1 MNGLTGFC
9 TPEHYDPQQFG
20 FRKGH
25 STSHAL
31 NTKLLN
37 ESHIYI
43 KLNLNKCMCLPNLS
57 TLVKPL
63 IKYTTKYLYI
73 NYYIISRHCIT
84 IYILWKCL
92 LSVYKTI
99 SIYKNWDPMILCMIH
114 PSPSY
119 LLIPVWKE
127 QEIIS

>member
-57 TLVKPL
+57 ILVKPL

-73 NYYIISRHCIT
+73 NYVILILLHKLWHYIT
-84 IYILWKCL
+84 PLYYDIYCGNAFCLFTRLYLYIRIETQWFFVWFILL
-92 LSVYKTI
+92 
-99 SIYKNWDPMILCMIH
+99 
-114 PSPSY
+114 
-119 LLIPVWKE
+119 LLIC
-127 QEIIS
+127 